1 MSYSAYDPEG
11 VALSPAVTAALD
23 ERIAFIRK
31 VYLMTLTGIVMFF
44 GVAGGLAFGA
54 AAGIE
59 PAVTIVKAML
69 GIHPLIYFLGFLGL
83 SWAAHKLAFV
93 PGINVV
99 AYYTLAGGLGL
110 LTAPLMLYAL
120 AAAGGGIEIIGQAF
134 GLTTLTFG
142 GLTAYV
148 FISKKDFSFL
158 GGFLAVGMI
167 MAIVAT
173 FALIIATM
181 VFDVQVDMLSTALSA
196 FVALVFIGYVLY
208 DTSNVLHRY
217 ATDMVVPAAMALM
230 VDFVML
236 FRLILSLLLSRR

>member
-1 MSYSAYDPEG
+1 MAYSAYNPEG
-11 VALSPAVTAALD
+11 VALNPAANVALD
-23 ERIAFIRK
+23 DRVAFIRK
-31 VYLMTLTGIVMFF
+31 VYLMTLSGILMFF

-54 AAGIE
+54 AAGVA
-59 PAVTIVKAML
+59 PAVAIVKMML

-83 SWAAHKLAFV
+83 SMAAHKLAFV
-93 PGINVV
+93 PGLNIL
-99 AYYTLAGGLGL
+99 AYYTFAGALGL
-110 LTAPLMLYAL
+110 LTAPLLLFAL
-120 AAAGGGIEIIGQAF
+120 AAAGGGLHIIGQAF

-173 FALIIATM
+173 FGLIIATM
-181 VFDVQVDMLSTALSA
+181 VFDVQVDMMSTALSI
-196 FVALVFIGYVLY
+196 FVTLLFIGYILY